1 MKITTMNI
9 FPVVYIEPFFDADTA
24 TVTYVVSDPS
34 TNCCAIIDSVRD
46 YDMNAGRV
54 TTRSADKL
62 IEYVT
67 NNKLKVE
74 WILETHIHADHLT
87 AANYLQEKLGGKTGI
102 GANIKAVLS
111 YWIPVFNTSAD
122 TPVDGSQFDVL
133 FADGDHFKIG
143 NLDVKVIHTPGHT
156 PACVSYHINNSV
168 FVGDLIFMPYVGTA
182 RTDFPGGSAQ
192 TSYRSIQKILSLPDD
207 THIFS
212 CHDYPPSG
220 QPPAWES
227 TVAEQ
232 KQKNI
237 MLQVS
242 TEEEFVASRNKKDVG
257 KAVPKLLL
265 PSIQVNMRAGK
276 LGAAEN
282 NGKQYIKIP
291 LDVA

>member
-1 MKITTMNI
+1 MHIQ
-9 FPVVYIEPFFDADTA
+9 PFFDADTA
-24 TVTYVVSDPS
+24 TVTYIVSDPATS
-34 TNCCAIIDSVRD
+34 RCAIIDSVRD
-46 YDMNAGRV
+46 YDMNSGRV

-62 IEYVT
+62 IEYIT
-67 NNKLKVE
+67 SNKLHVD

-87 AANYLQEKLGGKTGI
+87 AATYLQEKLGGKIGI
-102 GANIKAVLS
+102 GENIRAVLS
-111 YWIPVFNTSAD
+111 YWIPVFNTSTD
-122 TPVDGSQFDVL
+122 TPMDGSQFDAL
-133 FADGDHFKIG
+133 FADGEHFKIG

-156 PACVSYHINNSV
+156 PACVSYHINNAV

-192 TSYRSIQKILSLPDD
+192 TSYRSIQKILALPGD

-212 CHDYPPSG
+212 CHDYPPTG

-237 MLQVS
+237 MLQVD
-242 TEEEFVASRNKKDVG
+242 TEEAFVAARNKKDEG
-257 KAVPKLLL
+257 KPVPKLLL
-265 PSIQVNMRAGK
+265 PSLQVNMRAGK
-276 LGAAEN
+276 FGLPET

-291 LDVA
+291 LDIA